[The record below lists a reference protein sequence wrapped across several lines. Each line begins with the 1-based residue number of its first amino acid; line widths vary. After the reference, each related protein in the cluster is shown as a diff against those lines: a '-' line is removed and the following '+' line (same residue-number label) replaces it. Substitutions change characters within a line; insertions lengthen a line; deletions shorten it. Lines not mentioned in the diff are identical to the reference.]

1 MVNEVNITAS
11 EELALMLEY
20 TTGESK
26 KLVQR
31 VRNAY
36 IENPTTGVRESWKKL
51 RERFGSTAII
61 TNVYLNKLTT
71 FPVLAPKNNKGLQEL
86 GDLLLELQ

>member
-20 TTGESK
+20 TTAESK
-26 KLVQR
+26 RLVQR

-36 IENPTTGVRESWKKL
+36 IENPIAGVRESWKKL
-51 RERFGSTAII
+51 PSTAII
-61 TNVYLNKLTT
+61 TNVYLNNLTT
-71 FPVLAPKNNKGLQEL
+71 FPALAPKNNKGLQEL
-86 GDLLLELQ
+86 EDLLLELQ